1 MCVTPDAVTPP
12 VEYLTELSLSYLR
25 TSADLEYVQ
34 AAEAQHREAMDA
46 AAYNYVEAA
55 DNNARRV
62 DAGAAPR
69 AVPP

>member
-1 MCVTPDAVTPP
+1 
-12 VEYLTELSLSYLR
+12 
-25 TSADLEYVQ
+25 VQ

-46 AAYNYVEAA
+46 AAYYNVVSA

-69 AVPP
+69 WVPP